1 MSCSRARQID
11 VVCVDVV
18 ELQGRDNYAIEPEKE
33 RCMSR
38 ASRIVN
44 AILLL
49 LLGLASVTPALAE
62 EEKPTANASVA
73 FLSQYIW
80 RGQELSHHSLVI
92 QPSMTVSYLGASA
105 NVWSNLDTDYYV
117 EDSNSLNETD
127 LTLSYSHNL
136 GSVNLTGGYIYYG
149 LDSVPDA
156 QEVFLT
162 AALNILLQP
171 TLTVYREFS
180 HYHDWY
186 IAGGIGHSFTLPYK
200 MTLDLRAQAAYL
212 LSESKS
218 AYPEFD
224 SEGNP
229 KDEKFNNFHDG
240 TLTAALNVPAGKY
253 FTVSPQ
259 ISYTFPLSGDA
270 SDEMKA
276 RSVNGNDDQF
286 IYGGLVVSFAF

>member
-1 MSCSRARQID
+1 
-11 VVCVDVV
+11 
-18 ELQGRDNYAIEPEKE
+18 
-33 RCMSR
+33 MSR

-44 AILLL
+44 AILVL
-49 LLGLASVTPALAE
+49 LLGLASVTPVLAE

-92 QPSMTVSYLGASA
+92 QPSMTVSYMGVSA
-105 NVWSNLDTDYYV
+105 NVWSNLDTDYYG
-117 EDSNSLNETD
+117 ETSGSLNETD
-127 LTLSYSHNL
+127 LTLSYSRNV
-136 GSVNLTGGYIYYG
+136 GPVNLTGGYIYYG
-149 LDSVPDA
+149 LDSIPDA
-156 QEVFLT
+156 QEVFLSAT
-162 AALNILLQP
+162 VDVLLKP
-171 TLTVYREFS
+171 TLTIYREF
-180 HYHDWY
+180 YNYPNWY
-186 IAGGIGHSFTLPYK
+186 ITGGIGHSFTLPYK

-218 AYPEFD
+218 AYPAFD
-224 SEGNP
+224 SQGNP
-229 KDEKFNNFHDG
+229 KDKEFSNFHDG

-286 IYGGLVVSFAF
+286 LYGGVVVSFAF